1 MSDNLKTK
9 AWAARVK
16 GKILELYEI
25 DADGDL
31 VPPTLDVTD
40 GLKIEYTTGDKVFV
54 DSSGFDDNTSPS
66 PSSYL
71 NCRDSEA
78 QAVISFVRAR
88 LAEES
93 FDNQV
98 EPKFRK
104 SYQQASISLKEFWDK
119 DFMEKLTEASDA
131 ISPPPKVAVPQYPF
145 AIT

>member
-16 GKILELYEI
+16 GSILELYEL

-31 VPPTLDVTD
+31 VQPTLDVTD

-54 DSSGFDDNTSPS
+54 DSSGFDDNTSPT

-78 QAVISFVRAR
+78 QAVVAFVKAR
-88 LAEES
+88 LAEDQ
-93 FDNQV
+93 FDKTG
-98 EPKFRK
+98 EPKFL
-104 SYQQASISLKEFWDK
+104 QTKEFWDR
-119 DFMEKLTEASDA
+119 DFLEKLTEASDA
-131 ISPPPKVAVPQYPF
+131 ISPPPKVAVSQYPF
-145 AIT
+145 AFTKS

>member
-71 NCRDSEA
+71 NCRDSET

-88 LAEES
+88 LADDQFSES
-93 FDNQV
+93 A
-98 EPKFRK
+98 EPKFL
-104 SYQQASISLKEFWDK
+104 QIKEHWDR

>member
-1 MSDNLKTK
+1 MSENLKTK
-9 AWAARVK
+9 VWAARVK
-16 GKILELYEI
+16 GDVLELYEV
-25 DADGDL
+25 DAVGDL

-54 DSSGFDDNTSPS
+54 DSSGFDDNSSPS

-78 QAVISFVRAR
+78 QAVISFVKAC
-88 LAEES
+88 LAGDK
-93 FDNQV
+93 FD
-98 EPKFRK
+98 ETADPKFLQIK
-104 SYQQASISLKEFWDK
+104 KNWDM

>member
-78 QAVISFVRAR
+78 QAVIAFIKAR
-88 LAEES
+88 LAEDQ
-93 FDNQV
+93 FD
-98 EPKFRK
+98 ETADPKFL
-104 SYQQASISLKEFWDK
+104 QTKEFWDK